1 MSVAWIVKP
10 DSSSFSLGQNMKGWL
25 WLWISISASCPISF
39 FGDGSAFWQRE
50 RSFANDYDLL
60 DFGRKRLDSR
70 KK

>member
-1 MSVAWIVKP
+1 
-10 DSSSFSLGQNMKGWL
+10 L